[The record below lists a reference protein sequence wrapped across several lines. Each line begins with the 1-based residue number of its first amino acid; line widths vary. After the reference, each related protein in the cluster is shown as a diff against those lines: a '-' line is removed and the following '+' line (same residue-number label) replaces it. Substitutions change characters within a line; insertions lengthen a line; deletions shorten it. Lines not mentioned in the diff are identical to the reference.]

1 MSDKTPASAPYQA
14 RARILMVDD
23 RPENLMALEA
33 ILEPLGPELVRANSG
48 EEALRQVLL
57 HDFAVILLD
66 VQMPGMNGFE
76 TAQLIKSRERS
87 KLTPII
93 FLTAISKDEQ
103 FVYAGYEVGAVDY
116 MFKPFN
122 PDVLRS
128 KVAVF
133 VDLYLKTEQLKEQES
148 RLRESEVRAL
158 ELQHRAQLSER
169 EARMAEIVDSA
180 LEAIITFGDDR
191 RISLFNPAA
200 ERTFGLSAERALGQP
215 VDDLFAPE
223 YRGAELEEMCAAAAE
238 RAVTVQEGKGAGEP
252 DVPPREHSL
261 MGLRANGETFPLEA
275 SVSCLQLD
283 SDRLYTVI
291 GRDVSERKRAEEE
304 LREQAESLART
315 SHELQSVN
323 VQLQA
328 RQRELESAMA
338 SRSRF
343 YASMSHELR
352 TPINAILGYSALL
365 LDDIYGPLNEQQAR
379 GIERANQ
386 AAKHL
391 LELVND
397 ILDLSK
403 IEAGKI
409 DLEIQTATFPALVQ
423 DLFVTVRP
431 LADEHGSELSLAC
444 EETITITTDP
454 RRVRQIILNLLSNAI
469 KFGEGKP
476 ITVDCRS
483 REDGGV
489 EVDVRDEGRGIEPEN
504 LDRIF
509 DEFVQIAHP
518 SSQFDSV
525 DAAAYEIARNI
536 GGDLFVSIFLI
547 GLIVGQFAS
556 GLSAQAS
563 GSRLLFAMGR
573 DGVLPKSFFG
583 TLHERF
589 GTPINSI
596 LLCAVVAL
604 LALKLDVTTST
615 SFINFGAF
623 LAFARAGSRG
633 RKDRRSGSTKGPT
646 PCQPALIPSPG
657 VCIPYI
663 GEYQLL
669 YSVPVPG

>member
-1 MSDKTPASAPYQA
+1 MSVQQPAAPAVPAA

-33 ILEPLGPELVRANSG
+33 ILESLGHDLVRANSG

-148 RLRESEVRAL
+148 RLRESELRAL
-158 ELQHRAQLSER
+158 ELQHRAQLSES
-169 EARMAEIVDSA
+169 EARMAEIVGSA

-191 RISLFNPAA
+191 RISLFNAAA
-200 ERTFGLSAERALGQP
+200 ERTFGVGAERAMGMR
-215 VDDLFAPE
+215 VDDLFAPDH
-223 YRGAELEEMCAAAAE
+223 RGSALDDMCTAASE
-238 RAVTVQEGKGAGEP
+238 RAVSVLAGKGAGEP
-252 DVPPREHSL
+252 DVPPREHAL
-261 MGLRANGETFPLEA
+261 LGLRASGETFPLEA

-283 SDRLYTVI
+283 TERVYTVI

-304 LREQAESLART
+304 LRQQAENLART
-315 SHELQSVN
+315 SAELKSLN
-323 VQLQA
+323 AQLQA

-365 LDDIYGPLNEQQAR
+365 LDNIYGPLNEQQSR

-409 DLEIQTATFPALVQ
+409 DLEVQSASFPALVQ

-431 LADEHGSELSLAC
+431 LADEHGSELSLEC
-444 EETITITTDP
+444 ETEVTVTTDP

-476 ITVDCRS
+476 ITVACRS
-483 REDGGV
+483 LDDGGV

-504 LDRIF
+504 LERIF

-518 SSQFDSV
+518 DQQLGTGLGLPISRRLAV
-525 DAAAYEIARNI
+525 LL
-536 GGDLFVSIFLI
+536 GGSLTVE
-547 GLIVGQFAS
+547 
-556 GLSAQAS
+556 SALGE
-563 GSRLLFAMGR
+563 GSTFRLL
-573 DGVLPKSFFG
+573 LP
-583 TLHERF
+583 
-589 GTPINSI
+589 
-596 LLCAVVAL
+596 A
-604 LALKLDVTTST
+604 KLDVRTLSVTEGLPFPT
-615 SFINFGAF
+615 PVED
-623 LAFARAGSRG
+623 RPAGSDGADGGDADASPADASASTGGGAADQEDSAPRTVKAEEDG
-633 RKDRRSGSTKGPT
+633 EEEDEEDEPEEEDSHAAPVAARRRRDRLSS
-646 PCQPALIPSPG
+646 
-657 VCIPYI
+657 
-663 GEYQLL
+663 
-669 YSVPVPG
+669 

>member
-1 MSDKTPASAPYQA
+1 MSDKTPAAAPYQA

-87 KLTPII
+87 SLTPII

-133 VDLYLKTEQLKEQES
+133 VDLYLKTEQLKEQEA

-158 ELQHRAQLSER
+158 ELQHRAEISR
-169 EARMAEIVDSA
+169 SEARTSEIVDSA
-180 LEAIITFGDDR
+180 LEAIITFGDER

-200 ERTFGLSAERALGQP
+200 ERTFGLPAEQALGQP

-223 YRGAELEEMCAAAAE
+223 YRGAELEAMCAAAAE
-238 RAVTVQEGKGAGEP
+238 RAVSVQEGKGVGEP

-444 EETITITTDP
+444 EESLTITTDP
-454 RRVRQIILNLLSNAI
+454 RRVRQIVLNLLSNAI

-518 SSQFDSV
+518 DQQLGTGLGLPISRRLAVLLGGTLTVESALGEGSTFRLSLPPKLDVRTLSASEGLPFPVPVDDDPLAPPAEPESTATDAGGGVEAESADASADDDAPVDEDASVDEGAPVDDEASV
-525 DAAAYEIARNI
+525 DA
-536 GGDLFVSIFLI
+536 D
-547 GLIVGQFAS
+547 
-556 GLSAQAS
+556 
-563 GSRLLFAMGR
+563 
-573 DGVLPKSFFG
+573 
-583 TLHERF
+583 
-589 GTPINSI
+589 
-596 LLCAVVAL
+596 AVVAAEADVGPGAVVDDEDEEEPAAAP
-604 LALKLDVTTST
+604 LA
-615 SFINFGAF
+615 G
-623 LAFARAGSRG
+623 RRRG
-633 RKDRRSGSTKGPT
+633 
-646 PCQPALIPSPG
+646 
-657 VCIPYI
+657 
-663 GEYQLL
+663 
-669 YSVPVPG
+669 

>member
-1 MSDKTPASAPYQA
+1 MTPQAADAP

-76 TAQLIKSRERS
+76 AAQLIKSRERS

-133 VDLYLKTEQLKEQES
+133 VDLYLKTEQLKEQEA

-158 ELQHRAQLSER
+158 ELQHRAEISR
-169 EARMAEIVDSA
+169 SEARTAEIVGSA

-191 RISLFNPAA
+191 KISLFNAAA
-200 ERTFGLSAERALGQP
+200 ERTFGIPEAQALGRP

-223 YRGAELEEMCAAAAE
+223 QRGSPVEKMCQAAAE
-238 RAVTVQEGKGAGEP
+238 RAVSVLEGKGAGEP
-252 DVPPREHSL
+252 DIPPREHAL
-261 MGLRANGETFPLEA
+261 VGQRASGDTFPLEA

-283 SDRLYTVI
+283 DERLFTVI

-304 LREQAESLART
+304 LREQTESLART
-315 SHELQSVN
+315 SRELQSVN
-323 VQLQA
+323 AELQA

-365 LDDIYGPLNEQQAR
+365 LDNIYGPLNEQQAR

-409 DLEIQTATFPALVQ
+409 DLEVQLASFPALVQ

-431 LADEHGSELSLAC
+431 LADEHGSALTLEC
-444 EETITITTDP
+444 EDEITITTDP
-454 RRVRQIILNLLSNAI
+454 RRVRQIVLNLLSNAI

-476 ITVDCRS
+476 ITVACR
-483 REDGGV
+483 RLDDGGV

-504 LDRIF
+504 LERIF

-518 SSQFDSV
+518 DQQLGTGLGLPISRRLAVLLGGSLSV
-525 DAAAYEIARNI
+525 ESTL
-536 GGDLFVSIFLI
+536 GSGSIF
-547 GLIVGQFAS
+547 
-556 GLSAQAS
+556 
-563 GSRLLFAMGR
+563 RL
-573 DGVLPKSFFG
+573 VLP
-583 TLHERF
+583 
-589 GTPINSI
+589 P
-596 LLCAVVAL
+596 
-604 LALKLDVTTST
+604 KLDVRILSGTDSLPFPTPVEAPSEGAAGRGADDADATGDVDDDGAADADST
-615 SFINFGAF
+615 PASASGEVDAGAGDDEDEDDDEPH
-623 LAFARAGSRG
+623 AARAG
-633 RKDRRSGSTKGPT
+633 RRRARDPH
-646 PCQPALIPSPG
+646 PLA
-657 VCIPYI
+657 
-663 GEYQLL
+663 
-669 YSVPVPG
+669 

>member
-1 MSDKTPASAPYQA
+1 
-14 RARILMVDD
+14 
-23 RPENLMALEA
+23 
-33 ILEPLGPELVRANSG
+33 
-48 EEALRQVLL
+48 
-57 HDFAVILLD
+57 
-66 VQMPGMNGFE
+66 
-76 TAQLIKSRERS
+76 
-87 KLTPII
+87 
-93 FLTAISKDEQ
+93 DEQ

-133 VDLYLKTEQLKEQES
+133 VDLYLKTEQLKEQEA

-158 ELQHRAQLSER
+158 ELQHRAQLSES
-169 EARMAEIVDSA
+169 EARMAEIVGSA

-191 RISLFNPAA
+191 RISLFNAAA
-200 ERTFGLSAERALGQP
+200 ERTFGVPSERAMGSR
-215 VDDLFAPE
+215 VDELFAPE
-223 YRGAELEEMCAAAAE
+223 FRGVALEEMCTHAAE
-238 RAVTVQEGKGAGEP
+238 RAVSVLEGKGTGEP
-252 DVPPREHSL
+252 DVPPREHAL
-261 MGLRANGETFPLEA
+261 MGLRASGETFPLEA

-283 SDRLYTVI
+283 TERLYTVI

-304 LREQAESLART
+304 LREQAESLAHT

-409 DLEIQTATFPALVQ
+409 DLEIQTANFPALIQ

-431 LADEHGSELSLAC
+431 LADEHGSELTLAC
-444 EETITITTDP
+444 QQELTITTDP
-454 RRVRQIILNLLSNAI
+454 RRVRQIVLNLLSNAI

-476 ITVDCRS
+476 ITVDCRQ

-518 SSQFDSV
+518 DQQLGTGLGLPISRRLAV
-525 DAAAYEIARNI
+525 LL
-536 GGDLFVSIFLI
+536 GGSLEVQSALGEGSTFR
-547 GLIVGQFAS
+547 
-556 GLSAQAS
+556 LS
-563 GSRLLFAMGR
+563 
-573 DGVLPKSFFG
+573 LP
-583 TLHERF
+583 
-589 GTPINSI
+589 P
-596 LLCAVVAL
+596 
-604 LALKLDVTTST
+604 KLDVRTLSATESLP
-615 SFINFGAF
+615 F
-623 LAFARAGSRG
+623 
-633 RKDRRSGSTKGPT
+633 PT
-646 PCQPALIPSPG
+646 PVADDPLAPPAEPATAKGDEAATDAPAAEASDDEG
-657 VCIPYI
+657 A
-663 GEYQLL
+663 
-669 YSVPVPG
+669 SVDDVASGDDAASADDGAAGDDGASVDEDAVASAETDEDAEDEEPHAATAAGRRRG

>member
-1 MSDKTPASAPYQA
+1 MS
-14 RARILMVDD
+14 
-23 RPENLMALEA
+23 
-33 ILEPLGPELVRANSG
+33 
-48 EEALRQVLL
+48 VL
-57 HDFAVILLD
+57 
-66 VQMPGMNGFE
+66 
-76 TAQLIKSRERS
+76 
-87 KLTPII
+87 
-93 FLTAISKDEQ
+93 
-103 FVYAGYEVGAVDY
+103 
-116 MFKPFN
+116 
-122 PDVLRS
+122 
-128 KVAVF
+128 
-133 VDLYLKTEQLKEQES
+133 
-148 RLRESEVRAL
+148 
-158 ELQHRAQLSER
+158 
-169 EARMAEIVDSA
+169 
-180 LEAIITFGDDR
+180 
-191 RISLFNPAA
+191 
-200 ERTFGLSAERALGQP
+200 
-215 VDDLFAPE
+215 
-223 YRGAELEEMCAAAAE
+223 
-238 RAVTVQEGKGAGEP
+238 EGKGTGEP
-252 DVPPREHSL
+252 DVPPREHAL
-261 MGLRANGETFPLEA
+261 TGLRAGGETFPLEA

-283 SDRLYTVI
+283 TERLYTVI

-409 DLEIQTATFPALVQ
+409 DLEIQTANFPALVQ

-444 EETITITTDP
+444 EEPFTITTDP
-454 RRVRQIILNLLSNAI
+454 RRVRQIVLNLLSNAI

-518 SSQFDSV
+518 DQQLGTGLGLPISRRLAVLLGGSLTVESTLGDGSTFRLSLPAKLDVRTLSASEGLPFPVPVDDDPLAPPAEPNATAAAAAGGVEASGDEGASVDEGASADDGASV
-525 DAAAYEIARNI
+525 DADAVAAADAEVEPGAV
-536 GGDLFVSIFLI
+536 DDDDEDEEEPAAAPL
-547 GLIVGQFAS
+547 A
-556 GLSAQAS
+556 
-563 GSRLLFAMGR
+563 GR
-573 DGVLPKSFFG
+573 
-583 TLHERF
+583 R
-589 GTPINSI
+589 
-596 LLCAVVAL
+596 
-604 LALKLDVTTST
+604 
-615 SFINFGAF
+615 
-623 LAFARAGSRG
+623 RG
-633 RKDRRSGSTKGPT
+633 
-646 PCQPALIPSPG
+646 
-657 VCIPYI
+657 
-663 GEYQLL
+663 
-669 YSVPVPG
+669 

>member
-1 MSDKTPASAPYQA
+1 MSAQSPVAAAAAPA

-33 ILEPLGPELVRANSG
+33 ILESLGHELVRANSG

-93 FLTAISKDEQ
+93 FLTAISKDEE

-133 VDLYLKTEQLKEQES
+133 VDLYLKTEQLKEQEA
-148 RLRESEVRAL
+148 RLRESELRSL
-158 ELQHRAQLSER
+158 ELQHRAQLSES
-169 EARMAEIVDSA
+169 EARTAEIVGSA

-191 RISLFNPAA
+191 RISLFNAAA
-200 ERTFGLSAERALGQP
+200 ERTFGVPAARAMGRP
-215 VDDLFAPE
+215 VDELFAPE
-223 YRGAELEEMCAAAAE
+223 FRGTPLDQMCSAAAD
-238 RAVTVQEGKGAGEP
+238 RAVSVLQGKGSGEP
-252 DVPPREHSL
+252 DVPPREHAL
-261 MGLRANGETFPLEA
+261 LGLRSTGETFPLEA

-283 SDRLYTVI
+283 SERVYTVI
-291 GRDVSERKRAEEE
+291 GRDVSERKRAEAE
-304 LREQAESLART
+304 LRQQAEDLART
-315 SHELQSVN
+315 SRELQSVN
-323 VQLQA
+323 AQLQA

-365 LDDIYGPLNEQQAR
+365 LDNIYGPLNEQQAR

-409 DLEIQTATFPALVQ
+409 DLEVQSASFPALVQ

-431 LADEHGSELSLAC
+431 LADEHGSELSLECAT
-444 EETITITTDP
+444 EVTVTTDP

-476 ITVDCRS
+476 ITVACRP
-483 REDGGV
+483 RDDGGV

-504 LDRIF
+504 LERIF

-518 SSQFDSV
+518 DQQLGTGLGLPISRRLAV
-525 DAAAYEIARNI
+525 LL
-536 GGDLFVSIFLI
+536 GGSLTVESTL
-547 GLIVGQFAS
+547 GE
-556 GLSAQAS
+556 
-563 GSRLLFAMGR
+563 GSTFRLT
-573 DGVLPKSFFG
+573 LP
-583 TLHERF
+583 
-589 GTPINSI
+589 
-596 LLCAVVAL
+596 A
-604 LALKLDVTTST
+604 KLDVRALSVTDGLP
-615 SFINFGAF
+615 FPVPAEEPYRPAEERRAEPADDGAPS
-623 LAFARAGSRG
+623 AAAPPSADDRAGSADEAPQDATDAVDEDDEDEEPHAAPLG
-633 RKDRRSGSTKGPT
+633 GRRSRDGLSG
-646 PCQPALIPSPG
+646 
-657 VCIPYI
+657 
-663 GEYQLL
+663 
-669 YSVPVPG
+669 

>member
-1 MSDKTPASAPYQA
+1 MTPQAADAP

-133 VDLYLKTEQLKEQES
+133 VDLYLKTEQLKEQEA

-158 ELQHRAQLSER
+158 ELQHRAELSAS
-169 EARMAEIVDSA
+169 EARTAEIVGSA

-191 RISLFNPAA
+191 RISLFNAAA
-200 ERTFGLSAERALGQP
+200 ERTFGIPAAQALGRP

-223 YRGAELEEMCAAAAE
+223 QRGSPVEHMCQAAAE
-238 RAVTVQEGKGAGEP
+238 RAVSVLEGKGSGEP
-252 DVPPREHSL
+252 DIPPREHAL
-261 MGLRANGETFPLEA
+261 VGQRASGDTFPLEA

-283 SDRLYTVI
+283 DERLFTVI

-304 LREQAESLART
+304 LREQTESLART
-315 SHELQSVN
+315 SRELQSVN
-323 VQLQA
+323 AELQA

-365 LDDIYGPLNEQQAR
+365 LDNIYGPLNEQQSR

-409 DLEIQTATFPALVQ
+409 DLEVQLASFPALVQ

-431 LADEHGSELSLAC
+431 LADEHGSELTLECQDEIS
-444 EETITITTDP
+444 ITTDP
-454 RRVRQIILNLLSNAI
+454 RRVRQIVLNLLSNAI

-476 ITVDCRS
+476 ITVACR
-483 REDGGV
+483 RLDDGGV

-504 LDRIF
+504 LERIF

-518 SSQFDSV
+518 DQQLGTGLGLPISRRLAVLLGGSLSV
-525 DAAAYEIARNI
+525 ESTL
-536 GGDLFVSIFLI
+536 GSGSIF
-547 GLIVGQFAS
+547 
-556 GLSAQAS
+556 
-563 GSRLLFAMGR
+563 RL
-573 DGVLPKSFFG
+573 VLP
-583 TLHERF
+583 
-589 GTPINSI
+589 P
-596 LLCAVVAL
+596 
-604 LALKLDVTTST
+604 KLDVRILSGTDSMPFPTPVE
-615 SFINFGAF
+615 A
-623 LAFARAGSRG
+623 
-633 RKDRRSGSTKGPT
+633 RSGSAGGDDADDASGTDAASGADGDGT
-646 PCQPALIPSPG
+646 ADADSAPAPASGDVDADAADDEAEDGDEEHAAPAGRRRVRDPHPLA
-657 VCIPYI
+657 
-663 GEYQLL
+663 
-669 YSVPVPG
+669 

>member
-1 MSDKTPASAPYQA
+1 MSDKTPAAAPYQA

-87 KLTPII
+87 SLTPII

-133 VDLYLKTEQLKEQES
+133 VDLYLKTEQLKEQEA

-158 ELQHRAQLSER
+158 ELQHRAEISR
-169 EARMAEIVDSA
+169 SEARTSEIVDSA
-180 LEAIITFGDDR
+180 LEAIITFGDER

-200 ERTFGLSAERALGQP
+200 ERTFGLPAEQALGQQ

-223 YRGAELEEMCAAAAE
+223 YRGAELEAMCAAAAE
-238 RAVTVQEGKGAGEP
+238 RAVSVQEGKGVGEP

-444 EETITITTDP
+444 EESLTITTDP
-454 RRVRQIILNLLSNAI
+454 RRVRQIVLNLLSNAI

-518 SSQFDSV
+518 DQQLGTGLGLPISRRLAVLLGGTLTVESALGQGSTFRLSLPPKLDVRTLSASEGLPFPVPVDDDPLAPPAEPGSTATDAGGGVEAESADASADDDAPVDEDAPVNEGAPVDDEASV
-525 DAAAYEIARNI
+525 DA
-536 GGDLFVSIFLI
+536 D
-547 GLIVGQFAS
+547 
-556 GLSAQAS
+556 
-563 GSRLLFAMGR
+563 
-573 DGVLPKSFFG
+573 
-583 TLHERF
+583 
-589 GTPINSI
+589 
-596 LLCAVVAL
+596 AVVAAEADVGPGAVADDEDEEEPAAAP
-604 LALKLDVTTST
+604 LA
-615 SFINFGAF
+615 G
-623 LAFARAGSRG
+623 RRRG
-633 RKDRRSGSTKGPT
+633 
-646 PCQPALIPSPG
+646 
-657 VCIPYI
+657 
-663 GEYQLL
+663 
-669 YSVPVPG
+669 

>member
-133 VDLYLKTEQLKEQES
+133 VDLYLKTEQLKEQEA

-158 ELQHRAQLSER
+158 ELQHRAEISR
-169 EARMAEIVDSA
+169 SEARTSEIVDSA

-518 SSQFDSV
+518 DQQLGTGLGLPISRRLAVLLGGTLTVESALGEGSTFRLSLPPRLDVRTLSASEGLPFPVPVDDEPLAPPAEPGATDAGGGVRSRSADHGASADDGAPVDEGASV
-525 DAAAYEIARNI
+525 DDDDNAAADADVEPGAA
-536 GGDLFVSIFLI
+536 DDEDEEEPAAAPL
-547 GLIVGQFAS
+547 A
-556 GLSAQAS
+556 
-563 GSRLLFAMGR
+563 GR
-573 DGVLPKSFFG
+573 
-583 TLHERF
+583 R
-589 GTPINSI
+589 
-596 LLCAVVAL
+596 
-604 LALKLDVTTST
+604 
-615 SFINFGAF
+615 
-623 LAFARAGSRG
+623 RG
-633 RKDRRSGSTKGPT
+633 
-646 PCQPALIPSPG
+646 
-657 VCIPYI
+657 
-663 GEYQLL
+663 
-669 YSVPVPG
+669 